1 MISDAIYIFEPISD
15 AIYADWTLKVEAVLN
30 DIKESYGIEAYQV
43 IMDDSINTP
52 ETIAANQLNGI
63 IRIKPQEVAEYIN
76 IDFRITDTIEVTV
89 E

>member
-1 MISDAIYIFEPISD
+1 
-15 AIYADWTLKVEAVLN
+15 
-30 DIKESYGIEAYQV
+30 
-43 IMDDSINTP
+43 MDDSINTP